1 VLTGKT
7 ETRGRRRLRCLQ
19 VLLLAGLAAC
29 GGASGAALDRGD
41 KYAEA
46 GLWDK
51 AAAEYEQALRLDPKN
66 TDAAIKLKQVRGKLS
81 AERLA
86 RGRSLIQRGEIESG
100 LAAIQEAV
108 RLDPESAE
116 AQKALTDANAA
127 ALARAEQLL
136 AGPDPTRAL
145 AITTLVLVAS
155 PNDPRAREMD
165 GRVRD
170 SLAERAYARA
180 EEFAA
185 AGKRG
190 NALVEYAAAETYRP
204 DYKDA
209 KLHIGELKLALRK
222 ELTFV
227 VVLEPFAA
235 DPRAPDLSAT
245 LSPDLLAQSFDERLP
260 LRVQRSAPRGAEGG
274 GPRGVR
280 LSGRFDGYAFDPR
293 RETEPRTCQYV
304 CRTEMRPNPEHDR
317 AEQGV
322 ASAERRLAQAEEE
335 VARYQKDV
343 DRYQHDVDEAMK
355 EVTRQEQEVDRARAE
370 YEKCR
375 DRATQSGSGST
386 SSSPCS
392 SEESRYRSEQ
402 SDLESARRR
411 LESPQGW
418 LSSAR
423 DQLSR
428 ASESRTSARR
438 DRDRE
443 LETMR
448 TTPRDIEVPVNCDYN
463 YNVAVHTLKAGVTV
477 RISVENLAE
486 RTKVLDDEPFQFA
499 VQHRDETFPAQPGR
513 CPEVAQ
519 GKRLHLPSEKAVRQA
534 LVNKAIAGIREK
546 VLGTYDR
553 YRQRFLADARREEA
567 AGLAEEAV
575 EAYVRYVLTG
585 VKSIDPKDQKQIADF
600 LSKTRGFGKL
610 DQLGSL

>member
-1 VLTGKT
+1 MSSRKT
-7 ETRGRRRLRCLQ
+7 ETRGRRPARFVP
-19 VLLLAGLAAC
+19 VLLLAAALAGC
-29 GGASGAALDRGD
+29 GGASGAAIDRGD
-41 KYAEA
+41 QYAEA

-51 AAAEYEQALRLDPKN
+51 AAAEYEQALKLDPGN
-66 TDAAIKLKQVRGKLS
+66 TDAAIKLKKVRARMS

-86 RGRSLIQRGEIESG
+86 RGRSLIQRGEIEQG
-100 LAAIQEAV
+100 LAAIQEAA
-108 RLDPESAE
+108 RLDPDSAE

-127 ALARAEQLL
+127 ALARAEELL

-145 AITTLVLVAS
+145 EVTTLVLEAS
-155 PNDPRAREMD
+155 PNDPRAREVD

-170 SLAERAYARA
+170 TLAERAYARA

-204 DYKDA
+204 DYRDA
-209 KLHIGELKLALRK
+209 RLRIGELKLALRK
-222 ELTFV
+222 ELTFF

-235 DPRAPDLSAT
+235 DPRAPDLAAT

-260 LRVQRSAPRGAEGG
+260 LRVQRDAPRGKEPA
-274 GPRGVR
+274 RGVR

-293 RETEPRTCQYV
+293 KDTEPRTCQYV

-317 AEQGV
+317 AEQAV

-343 DRYQHDVDEAMK
+343 DRYQHDVDEVMK
-355 EVTRQEQEVDRARAE
+355 EVTRQEQEVDRARAD

-375 DRATQSGSGST
+375 DRAQSDTSST
-386 SSSPCS
+386 SSNPCS

-418 LSSAR
+418 LSTSR
-423 DQLSR
+423 DQLARS
-428 ASESRTSARR
+428 SESRNNARR
-438 DRDRE
+438 DKDRE

-448 TTPRDIEVPVNCDYN
+448 TTPRNIEVPVNCDYN
-463 YNVAVHTLKAGVTV
+463 YSVAVHTLRAGVTV
-477 RISVENLAE
+477 RISVESLAE
-486 RTKVLDDEPFQFA
+486 RTKVLDNEPFQYA

-513 CPEVAQ
+513 CAEVAQ
-519 GKRLHLPSEKAVRQA
+519 GKRLKLPSEKAVRQA

-585 VKSIDPKDQKQIADF
+585 VKSIDPKDEKQIAEF
-600 LSKTRGFGKL
+600 LSRTRGFGKL